1 MATRAEGSAR
11 GVDRRLLRSTRAA
24 RAPLAGSVL
33 LGVLTA
39 VLIVAQAVLLGRI
52 VARSFLHGADVAAL
66 RGPLVALA
74 AVIVGRSLCAAGF
87 EASGRLGAG
96 RVMSELR
103 SNLTRHVL
111 RERPSGLRE
120 QRTGDLVATAVQG
133 VDALEAYFARY
144 LPQVVLAVLVPL
156 LILAYVIPHDLAAGL
171 ILLVTLPLIPLFMI
185 LIGLAARS
193 RADER
198 WQTLS
203 RLSAHFLDVVR
214 GLETLRAND
223 RDGAQAQ
230 TLRDAGEAYRVQTMA
245 TLRIAFLSAL
255 VLELL
260 AMLGVALVAA
270 TVGVQLADGHLAFSI
285 GLAVLLLA
293 PELYLPVRMVGQQF
307 HASADGM
314 AAAQTLFEVLDT
326 PPSLAPCANPLPA
339 PDPRT
344 APVALEHVSFAYA
357 GRGAPVIEDVSLV
370 LRPGELVALVGPS
383 GEGKSTIAA
392 LLLRLLEPD
401 AGIVSCGAV
410 DLRAVDPQ
418 DWRRQLAWVPQR
430 ATIFAGTVAEN
441 IRLGEPRASDAQVA
455 AAVRAAALDEV
466 VAGLADGLDTRVGE
480 GGRQL
485 SAGEAQR
492 VALARAFLRDAS
504 LLVLDEPTAH
514 LDGASAE
521 AVGAAIER
529 LARGRTTLLIVHRE
543 ALARRADRVL
553 RLESGRLHDVAA
565 TTGVGA

>member
-1 MATRAEGSAR
+1 M
-11 GVDRRLLRSTRAA
+11 
-24 RAPLAGSVL
+24 

-39 VLIVAQAVLLGRI
+39 ALIVAQAILLGRI
-52 VARSFLHGADVAAL
+52 VARAFLHGADVHAV
-66 RGPLVALA
+66 RGPLIALA
-74 AVIVGRSLCAAGF
+74 VVIAGRSLCAAGF

-103 SNLTRHVL
+103 ASLTDHVL
-111 RERPSGLRE
+111 RARPSGLRE

-171 ILLVTLPLIPLFMI
+171 ILLLTVPLIPLFMI

-230 TLRDAGEAYRVQTMA
+230 TLRDAGEAYRVQTMS
-245 TLRIAFLSAL
+245 TLRIAFISAL

-293 PELYLPVRMVGQQF
+293 PELYAPVRMVGQQF

-314 AAAQTLFEVLDT
+314 AAAQGMFEVLDT
-326 PPSLAPCANPLPA
+326 PPSVTPCADPLPA

-344 APVALEHVSFAYA
+344 GVVALEHVTFAYP
-357 GRGAPVIEDVSLV
+357 GRGAPVVDDVSLE

-383 GEGKSTIAA
+383 GEGKSTIAS

-401 AGIVSCGAV
+401 SGVVSCAGV
-410 DLRAVDPQ
+410 DLRAVDPRA
-418 DWRRQLAWVPQR
+418 WRRHLAWVPQQP
-430 ATIFAGTVAEN
+430 TIFAGTVADN
-441 IRLGEPRASDAQVA
+441 VRLGDAEASDAQLA
-455 AAVRAAALDEV
+455 AAVTAAALDEV
-466 VAGLADGLDTRVGE
+466 VAGLPDGLQTRVGE
-480 GGRQL
+480 GGRRL

-492 VALARAFLRDAS
+492 VAIARAFLRDAP
-504 LLVLDEPTAH
+504 LVVLDEPTAH

-521 AVGAAIER
+521 VVGAAIER
-529 LARGRTTLLIVHRE
+529 LARGRTTLLVVHRE
-543 ALARRADRVL
+543 ALARRADRVV
-553 RLESGRLHDVAA
+553 RLTGGRLVDVSAG
-565 TTGVGA
+565 TQVGA